1 MLELTNLENR
11 VNIAAWRS
19 QNLGARRGA
28 LETNNM
34 RIRFEVSLD
43 NTGEVD
49 FKALSRRSLEST
61 TVSPPPPKAI
71 DMSECK
77 DDDIDPNVVDL
88 TDDEPGTVPSAAT
101 PVVAEVPAGP
111 PSLPPPSSPTPLPP
125 RGKFNII
132 EHLEQRYG
140 KGGILDI
147 KGKATP
153 VRKHVDD
160 DDLYDSEDSFI
171 DDSDLHDSIEN
182 TYMQSTVKTKHSGF
196 FVNAGDNIE
205 TVKDPSHKGH
215 GPSSTAHALALDRGS
230 DDESPKKKTKKS
242 LHDDMYL
249 DDDWQPG
256 PDVDALVAKFKLQ
269 ASEFFS
275 QNNPPPKLWPPALD
289 EGLREVDKVVVA
301 AHPQRWRVNGY
312 MGHLMGFLP
321 YTKTTLRARMIML
334 EARDN
339 AAEIKLKIDD
349 QFTAFQSQVALRAAQ
364 VEAGPTRLT
373 TEQIKEVVMADGP
386 LAEAV
391 FFALTTLDEWVV
403 KENEYRPLLKQD
415 DKKQLDEA
423 DTVALT
429 TQKER
434 NRLYNKMVASLP
446 ASLTNVVDLAGLRE
460 LFKLGRKSSGH
471 KVTTPHATPTTKK
484 AAVSGKRTTK
494 TPPTAK
500 VSKAKEAADPATT
513 KPPPVAKKAA
523 KPPRSRRFE
532 TCPIWSPEDFVERVP
547 SLIPKNQ

>member
-1 MLELTNLENR
+1 
-11 VNIAAWRS
+11 
-19 QNLGARRGA
+19 
-28 LETNNM
+28 M

-269 ASEFFS
+269 ASECS

-312 MGHLMGFLP
+312 MVHLMGFLP

-339 AAEIKLKIDD
+339 AAEIKLKMDD
-349 QFTAFQSQVALRAAQ
+349 QFTAFQSQVR
-364 VEAGPTRLT
+364 TRL
-373 TEQIKEVVMADGP
+373 
-386 LAEAV
+386 
-391 FFALTTLDEWVV
+391 
-403 KENEYRPLLKQD
+403 PLLKQD

-513 KPPPVAKKAA
+513 NPPPVAKKAA